1 MNKPIDKYI
10 TIEFNYNDDL
20 GKLQQ
25 MTKDNLSFL
34 EKLDSWED
42 ITQKEYDETWQA
54 IHKYYIAELERQ
66 LQIAKRKAG
75 ICREK

>member
-1 MNKPIDKYI
+1 MNKPIDNYI
-10 TIEFNYNDDL
+10 TIEFIYNDDL

-25 MTKDNLSFL
+25 MTKDNLTFL
-34 EKLDSWED
+34 EKLDSWGD
-42 ITQKEYDETWQA
+42 ITPEEYKKTWQA

-75 ICREK
+75 MVQI